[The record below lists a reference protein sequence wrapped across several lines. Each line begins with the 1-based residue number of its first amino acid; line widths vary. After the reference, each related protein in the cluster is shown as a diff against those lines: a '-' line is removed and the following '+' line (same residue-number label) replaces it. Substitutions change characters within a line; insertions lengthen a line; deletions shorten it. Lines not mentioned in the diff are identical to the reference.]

1 MRVLSC
7 LVLSAVAVVASALP
21 SGAALAPERQR
32 VDSFSPSALDA
43 AEEVGLEPVRVLEGS
58 EIERRVAEA
67 QAAGLAGIPVA
78 DAYDMQPTQVAARG
92 GVLCVFGVNGDN
104 VHVTDGMAS
113 GHGWWLNINCPSNTV
128 ANTHIDQVEN
138 NYGTWM
144 IVGSGTKNAVKAGSG
159 SGKWANARSFCN
171 NSERTQYYSLID
183 ADLVGRMEVP
193 MSAHTDT
200 VTIPC
205 L

>member
-1 MRVLSC
+1 LPAERQGRVDTYSPRAL
-7 LVLSAVAVVASALP
+7 AVAAK
-21 SGAALAPERQR
+21 SGLK
-32 VDSFSPSALDA
+32 
-43 AEEVGLEPVRVLEGS
+43 PVRVLS
-58 EIERRVAEA
+58 ADEIKRRLDEA
-67 QAAGLAGIPVA
+67 HASGLPGIPVSE
-78 DAYDMQPTQVAARG
+78 AYDMQPESADARG
-92 GVLCVFGVNGDN
+92 VWCVFGVNGDN

-113 GHGWWLNINCPSNTV
+113 GHGWWFNVNCPSGTR

-138 NYGTWM
+138 IYGNWM
-144 IVGSGTKNAVKAGSG
+144 IVGSGDKDGVLPGSG

-171 NSERTQYYSLID
+171 NASPTQYYSLVD

-193 MSAHTDT
+193 MTAHTDT